1 MKNFR
6 LLRVV
11 CHFLLVNGIFF
22 LTYKLRLL
30 TDWFPSLLMPIPLIN
45 ADELAFFSFY
55 SSVLFV
61 GIGLIKEFYPLQSR
75 VVNHFQKLSK
85 VWVYWFIAIAFL
97 SYFGQGFVF
106 FFGISRFIILIS
118 VFLVLLGV
126 LFFDQVWR
134 AIEYRMQQKSG
145 KKILIVSLDRVEDSE
160 ALSTIK
166 SNFSLPTDFIHP
178 QELAGVDFKNYEM
191 CVAVGVF
198 EKSLLQSL
206 FEQTRMNETRFFHI
220 SEGFFLEDVVY
231 TPELI
236 QNIIALEYK
245 HSKLDGRSLIL
256 KRIFDVIGASIGLIV
271 LSPLLLLIAIA
282 IKCDSPG
289 PIIYRSK
296 RVGKGGQLFTFL
308 KFRSMYT
315 HMSVGYGGADAEKLY
330 QQLINSKANTRNG
343 ILPKIDNDP
352 RVTRVGRWLRKTS
365 LDELPQLLCVLR
377 GTMSLVGP
385 RPHLEN
391 EVAQYSSREKRL
403 LSINP

>member
-1 MKNFR
+1 
-6 LLRVV
+6 
-11 CHFLLVNGIFF
+11 
-22 LTYKLRLL
+22 
-30 TDWFPSLLMPIPLIN
+30 
-45 ADELAFFSFY
+45 
-55 SSVLFV
+55 
-61 GIGLIKEFYPLQSR
+61 
-75 VVNHFQKLSK
+75 
-85 VWVYWFIAIAFL
+85 
-97 SYFGQGFVF
+97 
-106 FFGISRFIILIS
+106 
-118 VFLVLLGV
+118 
-126 LFFDQVWR
+126 
-134 AIEYRMQQKSG
+134 
-145 KKILIVSLDRVEDSE
+145 
-160 ALSTIK
+160 
-166 SNFSLPTDFIHP
+166 
-178 QELAGVDFKNYEM
+178 
-191 CVAVGVF
+191 
-198 EKSLLQSL
+198 
-206 FEQTRMNETRFFHI
+206 MNETRFFHI